1 MKNPPFVVEY
11 PVQLN
16 DISADA
22 KMRSWVVFD
31 YLQDAA
37 GRHAD
42 ELGLG
47 LKQLRESDLS
57 WVLSRIRLKMDDF
70 PEYGDVLKITT
81 YPSGFDRLF
90 AYRQFV
96 LTSALTGKF
105 FGVAG
110 SAWLTLNPSNFR
122 PVSPAKHLTGLP
134 QWEFEGDTYFQ
145 GESLAKI
152 TVPGE
157 LDGKCVTE
165 RVSTCMID
173 YNQHLNNAFYAMFT
187 EDWLGIQTNSLVRMH
202 ELQLNFNCSTAMGEE
217 LLCNGSLNSQ
227 TGDFYVEGSQ
237 QSSGK
242 NAFQAFGSCRM
253 IEIENQ
259 PVMNSGK

>member
-11 PVQLN
+11 PVRLN
-16 DISADA
+16 DIAADA

-47 LKQLRESDLS
+47 LKQLKESDLS
-57 WVLSRIRLKMDDF
+57 WVLSRIRLKMEDF

-110 SAWLTLNPSNFR
+110 SAWLTLNPGNFR

-134 QWEFEGDTYFQ
+134 QWEFEGETYFQ
-145 GESLAKI
+145 GDSLARI
-152 TVPGE
+152 TPPGD
-157 LDGKCVTE
+157 LTDNTMTDE
-165 RVSTCMID
+165 RISTAMID
-173 YNQHLNNAFYAMFT
+173 YNRHLNNAFYAMFT
-187 EDWLGIQTNSLVRMH
+187 EDFLGCRTSSLVRMS
-202 ELQLNFNCSTAMGEE
+202 ELQINFNASTTFGDH
-217 LLCNGSLNSQ
+217 LLCRGMLESS
-227 TGDFYVEGSQ
+227 GGAFYVEGTQ

-242 NAFQAFGSCRM
+242 NAFQAQGIWQA
-253 IEIENQ
+253 IELEDF
-259 PVMNSGK
+259 